1 MASISLL
8 DSGHVVIYCQEKLSR
23 NSDLKLKT
31 VWFVK
36 FLTRIKMLL
45 ISIYKD
51 NNLKFLERF
60 LLKRRRKFQ
69 NNPMAKRTINK
80 LMVWEILQKKSK
92 QMMCILTQLTDLADN
107 SEMCSDKENVIF
119 YFILEFKGIFS
130 KHNRD

>member
-1 MASISLL
+1 
-8 DSGHVVIYCQEKLSR
+8 
-23 NSDLKLKT
+23 
-31 VWFVK
+31 
-36 FLTRIKMLL
+36 MLL